1 MLKAPQNL
9 FATAYDGSVRSD
21 WQTVEGADG
30 YILQFYNAD
39 EPEKCIKTRYA
50 QNNSKLIL
58 GFRNGR
64 KYVVRVKAFSYRD
77 GKEVYGELSQP
88 AEFTPMCH
96 HLKAQNVITMNK
108 GETSQIVWEC
118 RNKVPA
124 VTFEC
129 DDSDVATV
137 TKGGQLPLFRT
148 ARLR

>member
-64 KYVVRVKAFSYRD
+64 KYVVRER
-77 GKEVYGELSQP
+77 G
-88 AEFTPMCH
+88 
-96 HLKAQNVITMNK
+96 I
-108 GETSQIVWEC
+108 
-118 RNKVPA
+118 R
-124 VTFEC
+124 
-129 DDSDVATV
+129 
-137 TKGGQLPLFRT
+137 
-148 ARLR
+148 

>member
-64 KYVVRVKAFSYRD
+64 KYLVRVKRSAIVTEKRYT
-77 GKEVYGELSQP
+77 
-88 AEFTPMCH
+88 ANCH
-96 HLKAQNVITMNK
+96 SRQNLRRCAITLK
-108 GETSQIVWEC
+108 
-118 RNKVPA
+118 
-124 VTFEC
+124 
-129 DDSDVATV
+129 
-137 TKGGQLPLFRT
+137 
-148 ARLR
+148 LRM

>member
-64 KYVVRVKAFSYRD
+64 KYVVRVKASAIVT
-77 GKEVYGELSQP
+77 GKRYTVN
-88 AEFTPMCH
+88 CH
-96 HLKAQNVITMNK
+96 SRQNLRRCAITLK
-108 GETSQIVWEC
+108 
-118 RNKVPA
+118 
-124 VTFEC
+124 
-129 DDSDVATV
+129 
-137 TKGGQLPLFRT
+137 
-148 ARLR
+148 LRM

>member
-64 KYVVRVKAFSYRD
+64 KYVVRVKAF
-77 GKEVYGELSQP
+77 
-88 AEFTPMCH
+88 
-96 HLKAQNVITMNK
+96 NVSETAVWQISVRLTMK
-108 GETSQIVWEC
+108 LI
-118 RNKVPA
+118 
-124 VTFEC
+124 
-129 DDSDVATV
+129 
-137 TKGGQLPLFRT
+137 LPI
-148 ARLR
+148 

>member
-77 GKEVYGELSQP
+77 GRIY
-88 AEFTPMCH
+88 TD
-96 HLKAQNVITMNK
+96 
-108 GETSQIVWEC
+108 
-118 RNKVPA
+118 VP
-124 VTFEC
+124 
-129 DDSDVATV
+129 S
-137 TKGGQLPLFRT
+137 P
-148 ARLR
+148 

>member
-64 KYVVRVKAFSYRD
+64 GIRR
-77 GKEVYGELSQP
+77 
-88 AEFTPMCH
+88 
-96 HLKAQNVITMNK
+96 
-108 GETSQIVWEC
+108 
-118 RNKVPA
+118 
-124 VTFEC
+124 
-129 DDSDVATV
+129 TV
-137 TKGGQLPLFRT
+137 TAGRIYADVPSP
-148 ARLR
+148 